1 MKGNTITTGGN
12 IPLPR
17 QQRPSTII
25 LTQTRRFGID
35 IGSYMNALRAAESI
49 DFPQRAKLYD
59 LFEDILMDPHLSS
72 VINKRKSAILCSVIE
87 YRRGGKPDEKINEQL
102 RSPWFLRFLGDA
114 FDAIPQGNTLVQFY
128 RDKKTGWLNY
138 IFIPRKHYD
147 PVRKL
152 ILKRQHDITGIPWD
166 EFDDLLFIG
175 EPRSLGELAK
185 AAPWVI
191 YKRNST
197 ADWAQF
203 AEIFGMPMRK
213 YTYDPDDESA
223 LEQLKENDAAQ
234 GSASSWFLPDGCN
247 MDLVES
253 GNKTGSSDLY
263 KSLVDTCNSEIS
275 KLFLGNTLTTEAG
288 TKGSQAL
295 GTVHGK
301 VEERIAQSD
310 RKFILNLLNYEMT
323 DIFLHL
329 GINTSGGEFCFA
341 EPKMIDPTT
350 KMNLFTQAS
359 SLGLE
364 ISKKQMYDELGL
376 ECPENEKD
384 TIKRPQASFFLPQIN
399 DIEEVEEDEEKR
411 NAPPEKKSPE
421 KKKGGFRNWWKSFF
435 VKAPEAGNYG
445 APLEW

>member
-1 MKGNTITTGGN
+1 
-12 IPLPR
+12 
-17 QQRPSTII
+17 
-25 LTQTRRFGID
+25 
-35 IGSYMNALRAAESI
+35 
-49 DFPQRAKLYD
+49 
-59 LFEDILMDPHLSS
+59 
-72 VINKRKSAILCSVIE
+72 
-87 YRRGGKPDEKINEQL
+87 
-102 RSPWFLRFLGDA
+102 
-114 FDAIPQGNTLVQFY
+114 
-128 RDKKTGWLNY
+128 
-138 IFIPRKHYD
+138 
-147 PVRKL
+147 
-152 ILKRQHDITGIPWD
+152 
-166 EFDDLLFIG
+166 
-175 EPRSLGELAK
+175 
-185 AAPWVI
+185 
-191 YKRNST
+191 
-197 ADWAQF
+197 
-203 AEIFGMPMRK
+203 MRK

-223 LEQLKENDAAQ
+223 LEQLKENDANQ

-384 TIKRPQASFFLPQIN
+384 TIKRPQASSFLPQIN
-399 DIEEVEEDEEKR
+399 DIEEEEEDEEKR

-435 VKAPEAGNYG
+435 VKAPEAGNHG
-445 APLEW
+445 APLKW